1 MEINKLTR
9 NDFYITFGLVLLAF
23 LVRVPNF
30 SQISQPVFDEAHY
43 ANFAIRTLNGER
55 YIDVHP
61 PLGRII
67 FAFLAK
73 IFKSEGDFNEIKY
86 GSDYGNFPF
95 KALRMA
101 TIIAGSLLCGI
112 IFLIAR
118 KIYSELSLAVLAA
131 LLVIFDGFLI
141 IYSRFILPDTYL
153 LVFGFLGILF
163 FLSALGSKKK
173 SALFFIFIAGLFF
186 GFAGLIKWSGF
197 GFLGAAIFFS
207 ACRIL
212 NREIDRSQVFLGTLA
227 ERGLARAEEIFSRK
241 LSVVP
246 KTSDE
251 SRFRGF
257 QHRKEFFKI
266 LALLFF
272 AIATYILIFTAF
284 SFTGQGDH
292 SYFSFIAQ
300 AKKMTEGHLKL
311 QDHVLAS
318 RPYLWPFM
326 QMAFPFWHSEGITI
340 SLSPN
345 LVGWVS
351 VVLSIILG
359 FFIFITV
366 NYETLSR
373 RTFWRAQH
381 KILLNFCL
389 MLAPSR
395 CASLSKICAIGK
407 FRNSKFITEND
418 KFIWLLIGGYFINY
432 LPYFFIPRTLYI
444 YLYMPSLIFGYL
456 LIPRIISFLEKT
468 GYAKSRV
475 IFNTFSVFVVFSYA
489 LFIPFIYGL

>member
-1 MEINKLTR
+1 MKINKLTR
-9 NDFYITFGLVLLAF
+9 NDFYIAFGLILLAF

-30 SQISQPVFDEAHY
+30 LRISQPVFDEAHY
-43 ANFAIRTLNGER
+43 AHFAIRTLNGER

-73 IFKSEGDFNEIKY
+73 TFKSEGDFNEIKY

-163 FLSALGSKKK
+163 FLSALRREFKAS
-173 SALFFIFIAGLFF
+173 LFFIFLAGLFF
-186 GFAGLIKWSGF
+186 GFSGLIKWSGF
-197 GFLGAAIFFS
+197 GFLGTALFF
-207 ACRIL
+207 
-212 NREIDRSQVFLGTLA
+212 LA
-227 ERGLARAEEIFSRK
+227 YK
-241 LSVVP
+241 
-246 KTSDE
+246 
-251 SRFRGF
+251 
-257 QHRKEFFKI
+257 KEFFK
-266 LALLFF
+266 LAPLLFF

-284 SFTGQGDH
+284 SFTGQGDY
-292 SYFSFIAQ
+292 SYFSVIAQ
-300 AKKMTEGHLKL
+300 AVKMTEGHLKL

-318 RPYLWPFM
+318 RPYIWPFM
-326 QMAFPFWHSEGITI
+326 QMAFPFWQSEGITI

-407 FRNSKFITEND
+407 FRNSKFITEKD
-418 KFIWLLIGGYFINY
+418 KFTLMLIGGYLINY
-432 LPYFFIPRTLYI
+432 VPYFFIPRVLYI

-468 GYAKSRV
+468 GYAKPRV

-489 LFIPFIYGL
+489 LFVPFIYGI

>member
-1 MEINKLTR
+1 MKINKLTR
-9 NDFYITFGLVLLAF
+9 NDFYIAFGLILLAF

-30 SQISQPVFDEAHY
+30 LRISQPVFDEAHY

-73 IFKSEGDFNEIKY
+73 TFKSEGDFNEIKY

-112 IFLIAR
+112 F
-118 KIYSELSLAVLAA
+118 
-131 LLVIFDGFLI
+131 FI

-163 FLSALGSKKK
+163 FLSALRREFKAS
-173 SALFFIFIAGLFF
+173 LFFIFLAGLFF
-186 GFAGLIKWSGF
+186 GFSGLIKWSGF
-197 GFLGAAIFFS
+197 GFLGTALFF
-207 ACRIL
+207 
-212 NREIDRSQVFLGTLA
+212 LA
-227 ERGLARAEEIFSRK
+227 YK
-241 LSVVP
+241 
-246 KTSDE
+246 
-251 SRFRGF
+251 
-257 QHRKEFFKI
+257 KEFFK
-266 LALLFF
+266 LAPLLFF

-284 SFTGQGDH
+284 SFTGQGDY
-292 SYFSFIAQ
+292 SYFSVIAQ
-300 AKKMTEGHLKL
+300 AVKMTEGHLKL

-318 RPYLWPFM
+318 RPYIWPFM
-326 QMAFPFWHSEGITI
+326 QMAFPFWQSEGITI

-407 FRNSKFITEND
+407 FRNSKFIT
-418 KFIWLLIGGYFINY
+418 
-432 LPYFFIPRTLYI
+432 
-444 YLYMPSLIFGYL
+444 
-456 LIPRIISFLEKT
+456 
-468 GYAKSRV
+468 
-475 IFNTFSVFVVFSYA
+475 
-489 LFIPFIYGL
+489 